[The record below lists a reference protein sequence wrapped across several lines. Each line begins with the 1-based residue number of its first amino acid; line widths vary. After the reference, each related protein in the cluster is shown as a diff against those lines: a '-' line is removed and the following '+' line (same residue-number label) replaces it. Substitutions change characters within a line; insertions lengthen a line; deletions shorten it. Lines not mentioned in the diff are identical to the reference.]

1 MMAIGA
7 ALPIFIVIMSGY
19 FLRRH
24 FLKSQEFWKQIDNL
38 IYYFLLPI
46 TLVQILASAKLEFS
60 MLHKGLAI
68 FAITTLIGM
77 LCFVF
82 KRFMKASNPEFT
94 SVFQGVVRVNFYM
107 SLSASSLLY
116 GEQGVQF
123 LSFLLI
129 FLIPSATVYS
139 VLVLERYGSAHKA
152 FGIKGTLLRLAK
164 NPIVISTAL
173 GLGIDAAFG
182 GLPDLADKTLDIF
195 GDATLP
201 LALLGV
207 GATLDFSALKISI
220 CPLFWACLLRPFVA
234 PVLCVLLCLWL
245 GFNAQETICCALIFA
260 VPSAASSITFSSQ
273 MGGDTRLMSSIL
285 TIQTLCSF
293 ITLSVMVSV
302 VQYLFS

>member
-1 MMAIGA
+1 MAIGA
-7 ALPIFIVIMSGY
+7 ALPIFIVIISGY
-19 FLRRH
+19 FLRRY
-24 FLKSQEFWKQIDNL
+24 FLKSQEFWNQIDKL

-46 TLVQILASAKLEFS
+46 TLVHILSSAKLEFS
-60 MLHKGLAI
+60 MLHKGLVI
-68 FAITTLIGM
+68 FAITTLIGL
-77 LCFVF
+77 LCFAL
-82 KRFMKASNPEFT
+82 KRFMKATDSEFT

-139 VLVLERYGSAHKA
+139 VLVLERYGTAHKV
-152 FGIKGTLLRLAK
+152 FGLKGTLLRLAK

-182 GLPDLADKTLDIF
+182 GLPDLADETLNIF
-195 GDATLP
+195 GRATLP

-207 GATLDFSALKISI
+207 GAALDFSALKIAI
-220 CPLFWACLLRPFVA
+220 RPLFWACLLRPFAA
-234 PVLCVLLCLWL
+234 PALCVILCFWL
-245 GFNAQETICCALIFA
+245 GFNAQETVCCALIFA
-260 VPSAASSITFSSQ
+260 VPSAASSITFANQ

-285 TIQTLCSF
+285 TVQTLCSF
-293 ITLSVMVSV
+293 ISLSVMVSAI
-302 VQYLFS
+302 QYLLP